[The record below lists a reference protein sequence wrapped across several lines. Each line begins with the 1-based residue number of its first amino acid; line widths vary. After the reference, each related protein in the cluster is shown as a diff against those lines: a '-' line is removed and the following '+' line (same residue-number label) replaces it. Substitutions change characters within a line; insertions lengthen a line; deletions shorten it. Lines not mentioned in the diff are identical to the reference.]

1 MPGSTTNV
9 ALFPQPFIDEVRSAA
24 DIVTVISD
32 YVSLRKAGATFKGLC
47 PFHGEKTPS
56 FNVNRDRGFFH
67 CFGCGVGGDVFKFI
81 ELQEKVGFTD
91 AVRQLAQRFGI
102 PIPELDTTE
111 AGRESAAEREAL
123 LRIHE
128 VAAAYFREQLE
139 SPAGAKIR
147 DYLLNER
154 GLTPATVATL
164 GLGYAPTTRDA
175 LRQRLVKQGF
185 APSAILKSGLVVRRD
200 DGSEVDRFRNR
211 LMIPITRD
219 TGSVVAF
226 GGRALDKDQVPK
238 YLNSP
243 ETPIYS
249 KSRTL
254 YGLSVTKNDLR
265 KLHFAVIVEGYFDF
279 AQVYQATGVPVV
291 ATCGTALTNA
301 QAQLLRR
308 FASKTVLCYDP
319 DTAGQGA
326 AERSCELLVSEGF
339 DVNVAL
345 LPGGHDPDTFIQT
358 HGRDAYVAQLKQSRP
373 YLEFLLD
380 RAASGHDLTRDDAR
394 REFLKKMLAVAAR
407 IPDAAARDQFA
418 DRLAHKA
425 RVTEAVVRSEI
436 RKAAVAR
443 KTELPTERIR
453 AATAPLRDVE
463 KGLLWALVHA
473 PQDATRALGALEPA
487 DVEGLR
493 SQPLLEKA
501 LGLDVTDPEQVPNAL
516 MERLSDQEAQLL
528 ATVASLGQ
536 PPSLDLTECVQVLR
550 FARIERQLAEIQRD
564 IDRGGRDGPS
574 GDALSQL
581 LRQKNELRS
590 QLELARRGPR
600 DAYNK

>member
-1 MPGSTTNV
+1 M
-9 ALFPQPFIDEVRSAA
+9 ALFPQTFIDEVRSAA
-24 DIVTVISD
+24 DIVTVVSD

-47 PFHGEKTPS
+47 PFHGEKTAS

-102 PIPELDTTE
+102 PIPELEATE
-111 AGRESAAEREAL
+111 VGREGAAEREAL

-128 VAAAYFREQLE
+128 VATEYFREQLAL
-139 SPAGAKIR
+139 PAGAKIR
-147 DYLLNER
+147 EYLLTDR
-154 GLTPATVATL
+154 RLTAETIAAL
-164 GLGYAPTTRDA
+164 DLGYAPPSRDA

-185 APSAILKSGLVVRRD
+185 APAVIVKSGLVVRRD

-254 YGLSVTKNDLR
+254 YGLSLTKTDLR
-265 KLHFAVIVEGYFDF
+265 KRHFAVIVEGYFDF
-279 AQVYQATGVPVV
+279 AQVFQSGGVPVV

-301 QAQLLRR
+301 QAQVLRR
-308 FASKTVLCYDP
+308 FASKVVLCYDP
-319 DTAGQGA
+319 DSAGQGA

-339 DVNVAL
+339 DVNVAV
-345 LPGGHDPDTFIQT
+345 LPGGLDPDTYIQK
-358 HGRDAYVAQLKQSRP
+358 HGGDAYVAQLKHSRK
-373 YLEFLLD
+373 YLDFLLD
-380 RAASGHDLTRDDAR
+380 RAAAGQDLTRDDAR
-394 REFLKKMLAVAAR
+394 REFLRKMLAVAAR

-425 RVTEAVVRSEI
+425 RVTEDVVRSEI

-443 KTELPTERIR
+443 KTELSMDHLR
-453 AATAPLRDVE
+453 AKTSPLRDVE

-473 PQDATRALGALEPA
+473 PSQVTPILNELEPA

-493 SQPLLEKA
+493 SQSLLEKA
-501 LGLDVTDPEQVPNAL
+501 LTLRDLKAEHVPTAL
-516 MERLSDQEAQLL
+516 MERLSDEEAQLL
-528 ATVASLGQ
+528 TTVASAGQ
-536 PPSLDLTECVQVLR
+536 SPSLDLHECVQVLR
-550 FARIERQLAEIQRD
+550 FGRIERQLAEIQRD
-564 IDRGGRDGPS
+564 IDRGGEGRS
-574 GDALSQL
+574 ADALSQL
-581 LRQKNELRS
+581 LRQKNDLRS

-600 DAYNK
+600 DAYNR